1 MGKTSRPQPD
11 DSEASSTKEKVPTH
25 AGNTTN
31 GKNRRAVTNATGA
44 AANATSHLATS
55 VLAAGSGSNPEN
67 APGVSS
73 TDDERKCKSI
83 VVNLGHVDTM
93 VKF

>member
-11 DSEASSTKEKVPTH
+11 DSEASSTKEKVPTN
-25 AGNTTN
+25 ASNATN

-44 AANATSHLATS
+44 AGNATSLLATS
-55 VLAAGSGSNPEN
+55 VLAAGSGSNPES

-73 TDDERKCKSI
+73 TNDVRQRKSTI
-83 VVNLGHVDTM
+83 ANLGLVDTM
-93 VKF
+93 VDF